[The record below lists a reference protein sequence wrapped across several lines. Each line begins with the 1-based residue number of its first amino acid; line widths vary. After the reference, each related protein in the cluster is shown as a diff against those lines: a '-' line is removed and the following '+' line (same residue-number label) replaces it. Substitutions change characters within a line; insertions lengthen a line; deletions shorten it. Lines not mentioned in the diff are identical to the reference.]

1 MKSDRIIAAELPM
14 SLTNR
19 TAYVLLALSIVAV
32 GCAPDAMN
40 NRQAT
45 GYNAFLNTIAT
56 SCNPL
61 MLGDANVSEW
71 IQNGGANN
79 FNYSYFLDMTS
90 KLYYGNISPAA
101 YRDGITGFLGPSTR
115 NEASFACIFRNLP
128 QRPSA
133 PPV

>member
-1 MKSDRIIAAELPM
+1 MPDRPQTGACRRSSPSLAAD
-14 SLTNR
+14 
-19 TAYVLLALSIVAV
+19 LALAFAVAAT
-32 GCAPDAMN
+32 GCAQDSVTNA
-40 NRQAT
+40 QAT

-71 IQNGGANN
+71 IQNNGANN

-101 YRDGITGFLGPSTR
+101 YREGITGFLGPSSR

-128 QRPSA
+128 PR
-133 PPV
+133 

>member
-1 MKSDRIIAAELPM
+1 MPDRPQTGACRRPSPSLAAG
-14 SLTNR
+14 
-19 TAYVLLALSIVAV
+19 LALAFAVAAT
-32 GCAPDAMN
+32 GCAQDSVTNA
-40 NRQAT
+40 QAT

-56 SCNPL
+56 NCNPL

-71 IQNGGANN
+71 IQNNGANN

-101 YRDGITGFLGPSTR
+101 YREGITGFLGPSSR

-128 QRPSA
+128 PR
-133 PPV
+133 